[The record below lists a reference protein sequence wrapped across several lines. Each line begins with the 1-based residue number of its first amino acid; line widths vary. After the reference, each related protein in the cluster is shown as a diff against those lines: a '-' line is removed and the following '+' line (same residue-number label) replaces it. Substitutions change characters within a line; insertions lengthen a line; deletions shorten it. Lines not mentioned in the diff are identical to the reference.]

1 MQKIQIE
8 KPIFIVGAAH
18 SGTSFLGKALKQH
31 PSFATWTETNNIWMW
46 GNVFKGDDQL
56 TENDLNQKIKKHI
69 EKKFIRY
76 LQKSGKERICDKT
89 PRNCLRIPF
98 IVSVFPDAK
107 IIHIIRDGRAV
118 IASTKKEYKRPLY
131 WSEVRAKL
139 RKIPIWEWYMFI
151 PTIPLFVKTMM
162 GISLNYWGAK
172 PPRWNEEIDKLS
184 PNAVLAK
191 QWVETMKIATQAG
204 RKIAPDNYWEIRYE
218 DLINSPQKIIT
229 EITEFADI
237 RYPESIIEFC
247 QINIDL
253 TRNTKRLNS
262 LDDITLEEIKEIIEP
277 KMSELGYLW

>member
-1 MQKIQIE
+1 MQKKQIE
-8 KPIFIVGAAH
+8 KPIFILGAAH

-131 WSEVRAKL
+131 WTEVWDKL

-151 PTIPLFVKTMM
+151 PAIPLFVKTMM

-172 PPRWNEEIDKLS
+172 PPGWNEEIDKLS

-204 RKIAPDNYWEIRYE
+204 RKIAPDNYLEIRYE
-218 DLINSPQKIIT
+218 DLINSPKKIIT
-229 EITEFADI
+229 EIAEFADI

-247 QINIDL
+247 KINIDL
-253 TRNTKRLNS
+253 TRNPKRLKS
-262 LDDITLEEIKEIIEP
+262 LDSNTLGEIKEIIEP
-277 KMSELGYLW
+277 TMSELGYLW